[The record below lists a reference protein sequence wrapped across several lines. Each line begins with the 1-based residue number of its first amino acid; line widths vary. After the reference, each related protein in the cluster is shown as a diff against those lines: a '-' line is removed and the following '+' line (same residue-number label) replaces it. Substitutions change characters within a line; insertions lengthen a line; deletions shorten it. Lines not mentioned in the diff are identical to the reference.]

1 MRKNDKCE
9 TRKNRSDIG
18 DDSDGFFRLDIA
30 RDTSDERWIIEKTF
44 ECWKLMRTRHGER
57 RSLLLQWEES
67 RWNSAPSFC
76 ELETPDCPLRRLK
89 PAFFP
94 ALSQAASVLHVIE
107 SLSCWSSSRCRDRR
121 CSSEGTVIIS
131 FAIPCLLS

>member
-1 MRKNDKCE
+1 MWNQKKIDRISE
-9 TRKNRSDIG
+9 TILMV
-18 DDSDGFFRLDIA
+18 FLD
-30 RDTSDERWIIEKTF
+30 WILPEILLMSVELSEKTF
-44 ECWKLMRTRHGER
+44 ECWKLMRTPHGER